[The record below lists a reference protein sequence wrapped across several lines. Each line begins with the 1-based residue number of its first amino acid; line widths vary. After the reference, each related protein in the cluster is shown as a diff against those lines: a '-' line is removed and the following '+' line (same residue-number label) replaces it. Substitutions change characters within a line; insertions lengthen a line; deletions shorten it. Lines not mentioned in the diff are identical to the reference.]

1 MKTGALLLALL
12 SLAACAAGPRYRVP
26 KPDVPQAF
34 AAQQP
39 TGAQPVIAAAEID
52 LGSWW
57 KSLNDPELDSL
68 VQRAVKSNL
77 DLQIALDRLQQAR
90 TYEAVVLG
98 HALPEVDASGAAA
111 KGTGSDLARGRA
123 EQGLVSA
130 DNAAGLQHINTL
142 VGFDAVWE
150 LDLFGKFRREFEAA
164 RADAEG
170 ARAARNDVL
179 TAVVADVVRAYI
191 DLRG

>member
-1 MKTGALLLALL
+1 MKICALLLAAS
-12 SLAACAAGPRYRVP
+12 SLAACAAGPQYRVP
-26 KPDVPQAF
+26 QPDEPAAF
-34 AAQQP
+34 AAQP
-39 TGAQPVIAAAEID
+39 ANATADID

-68 VQRAVKSNL
+68 VERAVKSNL

-98 HALPEVDASGAAA
+98 HALPEVDATGAAA

-130 DNAAGLQHINTL
+130 DNTGGLQHIMHRHGL
-142 VGFDAVWE
+142 ISSVH
-150 LDLFGKFRREFEAA
+150 R
-164 RADAEG
+164 G
-170 ARAARNDVL
+170 ACR
-179 TAVVADVVRAYI
+179 
-191 DLRG
+191 